1 MIANEIK
8 NYFEIKR
15 QIAHDI
21 DWTKSDKALPF
32 FEEVYHDGSG
42 YVDYLFDES
51 NKWLNLSF
59 VYKNEHH
66 HYSLTFD
73 GTNTVYVFFGSH
85 ATKGPRLSNRSF
97 EIFDSVEDAQSFVA
111 QRLIIDGQ
119 LNKTLHTKVIENN

>member
-1 MIANEIK
+1 MLANEIK

-21 DWTKSDKALPF
+21 DWTKSNKTIPF

-42 YVDYLFDES
+42 YIDYLFDEN

-59 VYKNEHH
+59 IYKNEHH
-66 HYSLTFD
+66 HYSLTVD
-73 GTNTVYVFFGSH
+73 GKHAFVFFGSH
-85 ATKGPRLSNRSF
+85 ATNGPRFATRSF
-97 EIFDSVEDAQSFVA
+97 EIFETVEEAQVFVT
-111 QRLIIDGQ
+111 QRLIMDGQ

>member
-1 MIANEIK
+1 MLANEIK

-21 DWTKSDKALPF
+21 DWTKSNKTIPF
-32 FEEVYHDGSG
+32 FEEAYHDGSG
-42 YVDYLFDES
+42 YVDYLFEEN

-59 VYKNEHH
+59 DYENETH

-73 GTNTVYVFFGSH
+73 GNLAYVFYGSH
-85 ATKGPRLSNRSF
+85 ATSGPKLATRSF
-97 EIFDSVEDAQSFVA
+97 EVFESIEEAQIFVA
-111 QRLIIDGQ
+111 QRLIFDGQ

>member
-1 MIANEIK
+1 MLANEMK

-21 DWTKSDKALPF
+21 DWTKSNKPIPF

-42 YVDYLFDES
+42 YVDYLFEEN

-59 VYKNEHH
+59 IYKNEHH
-66 HYSLTFD
+66 HYSLTVD
-73 GTNTVYVFFGSH
+73 GTHAWVFFGSH
-85 ATKGPRLSNRSF
+85 ATKGPKLATRSF
-97 EIFDSVEDAQSFVA
+97 EIFESVEEAQVFVA
-111 QRLIIDGQ
+111 QRLIMDGQ